1 MSKLKFLLIGVLA
14 IILTACESGET
25 VKVTYKINEPVFMS
39 KTAFRSSVKVKTQAE
54 DIQKLGKICFYDG
67 YLYISEPEKGIH
79 IIDNRNP
86 SNPLN
91 IGFIEVLGNADLA
104 IRNNMLY
111 ADSYVD
117 LVWFDITNPAAPTL
131 KGRLEDIFVSA
142 LPVMENFYGCDYKEV
157 NDGQDTGIVVGWKVV
172 ERTDDMKD
180 YRGTWWGGWNGGGIL
195 DDRIYT
201 METSMS
207 GSGSSNGINGSM
219 SRFTIYDNKLY
230 SVINN
235 EMSIFDLTGTKPVKN
250 PTTTYIWRNV
260 ETIFS
265 YKDNMFM
272 GTPTGMLIYS
282 VKDPLKPEYQ
292 SSISHAFGCDP
303 VVVDNDIAYVTIHSG
318 NACGQDNNELILVDV
333 SDVKNPKS
341 IVSYGMV
348 SPKGLGVDAGK
359 LFLCDDGL
367 KIFQITNKPTNLIN
381 NLIKH
386 VPDMDGFDLIP
397 YNNTLMMIADDA
409 LYQYDYTDTA
419 NIRLLSR
426 LAFAK

>member
-1 MSKLKFLLIGVLA
+1 MSKLKFILFGVLA

-25 VKVTYKINEPVFMS
+25 VKVTYKINEPVFMN

-117 LVWFDITNPAAPTL
+117 LVWFDITNPATPVL
-131 KGRLEDIFVSA
+131 KDRLKDIFPTA
-142 LPVMENFYGCDYKEV
+142 LPIMENFYGYDYNQVTEGK
-157 NDGQDTGIVVGWKVV
+157 DTCIVVGWNVV
-172 ERTDDMKD
+172 ERTEDMKD
-180 YRGTWWGGWNGGGIL
+180 YRGTWWGGWNGGGIVFGP
-195 DDRIYT
+195 
-201 METSMS
+201 MESMDMVATPS
-207 GSGSSNGINGSM
+207 GTGTGINGSM
-219 SRFTIYDNKLY
+219 SRFALYNNKLY
-230 SVINN
+230 TVLNN
-235 EMSIFDLTGTKPVKN
+235 QMTIFDLTGEKPTKA
-250 PTTTYIWRNV
+250 TESFYIGWNV

-265 YKDNMFM
+265 YEDNLFM

-282 VKDPLKPEYQ
+282 VTNPLKPEFKSY
-292 SSISHAFGCDP
+292 SSHAYGCDP

-318 NACGQDNNELILVDV
+318 NTCGQNSNELLLVDV
-333 SDVKNPKS
+333 SNVKEPKL

-367 KIFQITNKPTNLIN
+367 KIFQITSNPDNLKS

-386 VPDMDGFDLIP
+386 IPDMDGYDLIP

>member
-1 MSKLKFLLIGVLA
+1 MSKLKFLLVGVLA